1 MQKRAARRGTRAL
14 AFLLCLLMAVSL
26 LPVMGANAAVGSN
39 VIHNAADPVEQG
51 GLVVTKTLSEGTDGN
66 YSIELTAYATGSTST
81 TTTPVDKP
89 MDIVLVLDQ
98 SGSMAYSF
106 GRAINKKDATNR
118 KLGATEGYF
127 TYVSTE
133 TDYWGQTTTT
143 YYPVQYNNGSWQY
156 KTTDRYGRVIWKEV
170 PSGNN
175 IYITRLSALKNA
187 VRNFVGSV
195 NKKAAG
201 ADGKF
206 GTEDDIDYRLAMVAA
221 TTPPGCAPPGS
232 WPSS

>member
-26 LPVMGANAAVGSN
+26 LPVMGANAAVGGN
-39 VIHNAADPVEQG
+39 VINNAADPVEQG

-106 GRAINKKDATNR
+106 GNPIAKKDATNQQ
-118 KLGATEGYF
+118 LGATEGYF
-127 TYVSTE
+127 TYVSTK
-133 TDYWGQTTTT
+133 TYWGQTTTT
-143 YYPVQYNNGSWQY
+143 YYPVRYYDGNWQY
-156 KTTDRYGRVIWKEV
+156 KTTDTYGTVSWEKV
-170 PSGNN
+170 PSGDN
-175 IYITRLSALKNA
+175 IYITRLSA
-187 VRNFVGSV
+187 
-195 NKKAAG
+195 
-201 ADGKF
+201 
-206 GTEDDIDYRLAMVAA
+206 
-221 TTPPGCAPPGS
+221 
-232 WPSS
+232 